1 MENHGWREQYTKG
14 WGVESHNRGKL
25 REEVE
30 PEERQGTS
38 VGEGRGGRVVRQSSE
53 SDGARQMHRI
63 PTQEDLCW
71 VREHRRA
78 CCAKIRTV

>member
-38 VGEGRGGRVVRQSSE
+38 VGEGRGGGV
-53 SDGARQMHRI
+53 GHHRI
-63 PTQEDLCW
+63 LLAPQRAHLPTS
-71 VREHRRA
+71 
-78 CCAKIRTV
+78 